1 MLNPLFRK
9 FQRQTK
15 RKNIPGIRISRVSYE
30 KNFHS
35 PIIHSFLI
43 LTQLRSIGRILLMVP
58 LVAEPIFYIGS
69 FPVTNSILD
78 TLFVDL
84 VLIVL
89 IIAVNRSIKLIPNF
103 FQNAVEFIIKTF
115 YDLTEQIAEER
126 TKKIFPYF
134 MTFFIFILIAN
145 WSELIPG
152 FSSVGIKEGHK
163 IVPFF
168 RGATSDLNTTLALAL
183 VSAVATHVMSIGTI
197 GIKEYLSRYFSLNPI
212 NLFVGILEIISEFT
226 KIISLSFRLFGNIF
240 AGAVVLSIISGALAV
255 LAPIPFLLLEI
266 IVGLVQA
273 LIFAMLTMVF
283 MSILTTSHKV
293 EHAKEEVR
301 H

>member
-1 MLNPLFRK
+1 
-9 FQRQTK
+9 
-15 RKNIPGIRISRVSYE
+15 
-30 KNFHS
+30 
-35 PIIHSFLI
+35 
-43 LTQLRSIGRILLMVP
+43 MVP

-69 FPVTNSILD
+69 FKVTNSILD

-89 IIAVNRSIKLIPNF
+89 IIAVKISLKKIPNF
-103 FQNAVEFIIKTF
+103 FQNSIELLIKTF
-115 YDLTEQIAEER
+115 YDLTETIAGER

-152 FSSVGIKEGHK
+152 FSSIGFFHEEEGHK
-163 IVPFF
+163 TLVPFF

-183 VSAVATHVMSIGTI
+183 VSAVATHTMSLRVI

-240 AGAVVLSIISGALAV
+240 AGTVVLGIISGVFAFV
-255 LAPIPFLLLEI
+255 APIPFLLLEI

-283 MSILTTSHKV
+283 MSILTTPHHAENHSKEVSH
-293 EHAKEEVR
+293 
-301 H
+301 